1 MAVFIVWSSCLSPFT
16 IMEVN
21 ACQIPSLYYPVQR
34 GYAQDDSQEY
44 SKGFDRRLR
53 IDKTQNSRF
62 KMTRANLPITIEAND
77 SSTRQVL
84 HLEVWMD
91 VRDSEEDDK
100 NDVRVLDWRR
110 VSASQETDVLAWNIR
125 SVFNEEFTFS
135 CTGRSE
141 YLVVGERS
149 ELF

>member
-1 MAVFIVWSSCLSPFT
+1 
-16 IMEVN
+16 
-21 ACQIPSLYYPVQR
+21 
-34 GYAQDDSQEY
+34 
-44 SKGFDRRLR
+44 
-53 IDKTQNSRF
+53 
-62 KMTRANLPITIEAND
+62 MTNENLPDTIEANV
-77 SSTRQVL
+77 SSTFVKFTSGSF
-84 HLEVWMD
+84 WMD
-91 VRDSEEDDK
+91 VEDLEEEDK

-110 VSASQETDVLAWNIR
+110 VSASQETNVLAWNIR